1 MNRWDKKYTNDNY
14 LFGTEGNKFI
24 QENASIFPEKAS
36 IAAYA
41 EGEGRNAVYL
51 AAKGYEV
58 TAYDYSE
65 VGLQKAKQL
74 AQANN
79 VSIETKLVDLENDL
93 LLKNHYDGAILIFGH
108 FAKEHQLPI
117 LNKVMESIKPD
128 GYFLLEVYEESQ
140 VKLDT
145 GGPGDIEHLYNAEQ
159 MLHWAKNYHLK
170 HFFTGEVERNEGFR
184 HTGKCHVVQ
193 IIIQKK

>member
-1 MNRWDKKYTNDNY
+1 MNRWDKKYTTNEY
-14 LFGTEGNKFI
+14 LFGTEGNTFI
-24 QENASIFPEKAS
+24 QEHASIFPQSAS

-51 AAKGYEV
+51 ASKGYDV

-74 AQANN
+74 AKDNN
-79 VSIETKLVDLENDL
+79 VSIHTKLVDLEKDS
-93 LLKNHYDGAILIFGH
+93 LLKDYYDGAILVFGH
-108 FAKEHQLPI
+108 FSKQFQIPI
-117 LNKVMESIKPD
+117 LNKVVDSIKPN

-140 VKLDT
+140 VDLDT

-159 MLHWAKNYHLK
+159 MLHWAKKFHLK

-193 IIIQKK
+193 LIIQKK